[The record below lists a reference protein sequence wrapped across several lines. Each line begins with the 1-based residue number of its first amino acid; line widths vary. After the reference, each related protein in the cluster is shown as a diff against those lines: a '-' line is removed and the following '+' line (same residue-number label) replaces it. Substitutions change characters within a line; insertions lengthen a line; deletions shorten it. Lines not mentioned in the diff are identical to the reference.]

1 MSNTRIFAGDLQFG
15 EFRAILRG
23 VVVKKIHNLAKGKMA
38 VLKAPHNERKGT
50 IRSSAGCSY
59 ENLQTLKLANW

>member
-1 MSNTRIFAGDLQFG
+1 
-15 EFRAILRG
+15 
-23 VVVKKIHNLAKGKMA
+23 MA
-38 VLKAPHNERKGT
+38 VLKALHNERKGT